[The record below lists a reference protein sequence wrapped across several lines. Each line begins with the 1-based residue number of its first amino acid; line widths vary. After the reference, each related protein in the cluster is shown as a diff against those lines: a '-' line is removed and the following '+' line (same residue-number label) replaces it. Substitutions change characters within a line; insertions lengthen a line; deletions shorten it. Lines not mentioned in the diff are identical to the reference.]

1 MRPTFAS
8 FVNQAYINVRN
19 AGIIGFPNNVNL
31 RMKHLS
37 FLHMLTTKSLPLC
50 TDCGF
55 WILRCL
61 HHKYFFAIS
70 EKRGSLLTF
79 NFSFGI
85 TTSGRR
91 QRIHSMPLFTKAKNP
106 GRGRKIH
113 HMALCDGS
121 PWKNNTKIQAW
132 CSLQI
137 HPESGL
143 FYFLPLLSCFHN
155 IEAGEA
161 SQTLVEFSRFLLP
174 YSWFSF

>member
-91 QRIHSMPLFTKAKNP
+91 QRIHSMPLFTKE
-106 GRGRKIH
+106 
-113 HMALCDGS
+113 
-121 PWKNNTKIQAW
+121 KIQEEGGK
-132 CSLQI
+132 STTRLYVTVHRERITQKFKHGVLYRFI
-137 HPESGL
+137 RNQDS
-143 FYFLPLLSCFHN
+143 FTSSRCFHAF
-155 IEAGEA
+155 IILKQAKPA
-161 SQTLVEFSRFLLP
+161 KL
-174 YSWFSF
+174 